1 MPLDPNVQGLMAR
14 MAAAGRPKIW
24 EVTPEEGR
32 QGFIAIARAVDVKDV
47 PIGRI
52 DNGVLPAPDRAL
64 PYRLYTPVNA
74 DARLLPGLVYFHGG
88 GFVIGN
94 IETHEGLCRLLANG
108 SRCRVISVDYRLA
121 PEHPF
126 PAAVDDSLEVV
137 RWVAGHSDALGIDR
151 DRLAVGGDSAGGNLA
166 AVVCQ
171 LIKHVGGPSIA
182 LQVLLCPGLD
192 ARHDTES
199 FRAYG
204 EGYFLEAKS
213 VEWFSRHYTGS
224 SADPR
229 DVRLSPLLAADLAGL
244 PAAHIHTA
252 EFDPLRDE
260 GKAYAD
266 RLEAAGVPVKYV
278 CHGGMI
284 HHFYAM
290 AGAIPYARTAI
301 EQIGAA
307 IGTALA

>member
-14 MAAAGRPKIW
+14 MAGAGRPKIW

-52 DNGVLPAPDRAL
+52 DDGVLPAPDRAL

-151 DRLAVGGDSAGGNLA
+151 DRLAVGGT
-166 AVVCQ
+166 
-171 LIKHVGGPSIA
+171 
-182 LQVLLCPGLD
+182 
-192 ARHDTES
+192 R
-199 FRAYG
+199 
-204 EGYFLEAKS
+204 
-213 VEWFSRHYTGS
+213 
-224 SADPR
+224 
-229 DVRLSPLLAADLAGL
+229 
-244 PAAHIHTA
+244 PAAISPRWSA
-252 EFDPLRDE
+252 S
-260 GKAYAD
+260 
-266 RLEAAGVPVKYV
+266 
-278 CHGGMI
+278 
-284 HHFYAM
+284 
-290 AGAIPYARTAI
+290 
-301 EQIGAA
+301 
-307 IGTALA
+307 

>member
-24 EVTPEEGR
+24 QLSPDEAR
-32 QGFIAIARAVDVKDV
+32 QAMIALAQAVDVKDV

-52 DNGVLPAPDRAL
+52 DNGTVAAPGRVL
-64 PYRLYTPVNA
+64 PYRLYTPV
-74 DARLLPGLVYFHGG
+74 DAGAGLLPGLVYFHGG
-88 GFVIGN
+88 GCVVGN

-108 SRCRVISVDYRLA
+108 ARCRVISVDYRLA

-126 PAAVDDSLEVV
+126 PAAVDDSLAAVG
-137 RWVAGHSDALGIDR
+137 WVAEHADTLGIDR
-151 DRLAVGGDSAGGNLA
+151 ERLAVGGDSSGGNLA
-166 AVVCQ
+166 AVICQ
-171 LIKHVGGPSIA
+171 LVKQFGGPSIA
-182 LQVLLCPGLD
+182 LQVLLCPALD
-192 ARHDTES
+192 LRHDTES

-213 VEWFSRHYTGS
+213 AEWFSGHYPGGN
-224 SADPR
+224 ADLC
-229 DVRLSPLLAADLAGL
+229 DVRLSPLLATDLAGL

-252 EFDPLRDE
+252 EFDLLRDE
-260 GKAYAD
+260 GKSYAD

-278 CHGGMI
+278 CHLGMI

-290 AGAIPYARTAI
+290 AGAIPYARNAI

-307 IGTALA
+307 IGMALA